1 MKTMEALSRIFL
13 VLAFAGSLLS
23 PCCFA
28 QASGPDEKAPSAAA
42 QPAPELK
49 ASKDKLSYA
58 LGMALGNQF
67 RNQSIEVNLDLYFQG
82 LKDAFSGG
90 KTLLNV
96 AEARAAVNA
105 LQVDLKKKKPAPP
118 GALTDMKISFK
129 VDPRVTG
136 GMYMGDRWISPPTFV
151 QVGLP
156 DVKEISVEARCEG
169 LDAKGVP
176 LAIKPQWISADPEM
190 VAVSPST
197 GNEVRI
203 VVKRAGQSGLD
214 VAFQGVSRKL
224 TVKAAYK
231 GNALQVEITQ

>member
-1 MKTMEALSRIFL
+1 MEALTKFFL

-23 PCCFA
+23 PYCFA
-28 QASGPDEKAPSAAA
+28 QPSGPDDKAVPFAAE
-42 QPAPELK
+42 QPPPELK
-49 ASKDKLSYA
+49 ASKDKMSYA

-67 RNQSIEVNLDLYFQG
+67 RDQSIEVNLDLYVQG

-90 KTLLNV
+90 KTLLTE
-96 AEARAAVNA
+96 AEARTAVNA
-105 LQVDLKKKKPAPP
+105 LQFDLKKKKTAPQ

-156 DVKEISVEARCEG
+156 DVKEISIEARCEG
-169 LDAKGVP
+169 LDAKGMP
-176 LAIKPQWISADPEM
+176 LAIKPQWIPADPEM
-190 VAVSPST
+190 VAVLPST
-197 GNEVRI
+197 GNKVRI

-224 TVKAAYK
+224 SVKAVYNS
-231 GNALQVEITQ
+231 NALQVEITQ